1 MYEVPYSESGC
12 FNLLGK
18 KVGKYTSSSI
28 LKGRHKNQNLTILRN
43 PWKNSVKKLWNF
55 FWSLDLLD
63 FLVSHFS
70 KLWKASIW
78 KSFAGKSSSWV
89 RVSLSSIVGDWKTFE
104 RHFWHGVISIAVYM
118 GLSQIEHDRCWS
130 CNFCHAQSLFP
141 TLFYSFSNWGEF
153 EKRSLWIWWI
163 ALKLIL

>member
-1 MYEVPYSESGC
+1 MYEVPYSEYGC

-18 KVGKYTSSSI
+18 KVGNYTSSSI
-28 LKGRHKNQNLTILRN
+28 PKGRHKNQNLTTLSN
-43 PWKNSVKKLWNF
+43 PLKKISKNIWIF
-55 FWSLDLLD
+55 FWGLDLLD

-104 RHFWHGVISIAVYM
+104 RHFWHGVISALCM
-118 GLSQIEHDRCWS
+118 GLSQIEHDRCYYCWS
-130 CNFCHAQSLFP
+130 CNFCHAHFPSTHPVFPLLFCRI
-141 TLFYSFSNWGEF
+141 FKVS
-153 EKRSLWIWWI
+153 
-163 ALKLIL
+163 

>member
-1 MYEVPYSESGC
+1 M
-12 FNLLGK
+12 
-18 KVGKYTSSSI
+18 
-28 LKGRHKNQNLTILRN
+28 
-43 PWKNSVKKLWNF
+43 
-55 FWSLDLLD
+55 
-63 FLVSHFS
+63 SHFS

-141 TLFYSFSNWGEF
+141 TLFLFFFKLGRIWK
-153 EKRSLWIWWI
+153 EKPLNMMDRTKTDIVRFYGLTSAGRI
-163 ALKLIL
+163 ALVTRFSYSKRGHCNWSCKLQCSEWVIQWLTHALDHDLSSLIEFC